1 MVKNICS
8 AMPSEATATAY
19 CSSCTAWDS
28 TWQNNFLLGLELFT
42 AKLASGLGRETIGRC
57 RGQFTLPV
65 FSRQYLARYTADPGL
80 HSARVIFDQGLG
92 NLSNTFAKYYS
103 TNPTYYIPCF
113 YHTFFPFWQ
122 HPIFSSLSYNRSWCI
137 FSVCF
142 LLCPLIFQHPNSQR
156 TKPTSQFGVTQVRF
170 QPIVSC
176 QGTYQ
181 AAVSV
186 PCLGAPFSRGIWAVG
201 IKNCAVTVPTLRPLG
216 LLEMRKS
223 RLCVCPSLGPHGLLE
238 LLTLQGLLPKQHP
251 DVCRGSSSAGSNI
264 PWPSSALQF
273 QGLALP
279 ARPFPT

>member
-1 MVKNICS
+1 M
-8 AMPSEATATAY
+8 
-19 CSSCTAWDS
+19 
-28 TWQNNFLLGLELFT
+28 
-42 AKLASGLGRETIGRC
+42 
-57 RGQFTLPV
+57 LPV
-65 FSRQYLARYTADPGL
+65 FSRQYLARHTADPGL
-80 HSARVIFDQGLG
+80 QSARVIFDEDLG

-142 LLCPLIFQHPNSQR
+142 LLCPLIFQNPNSQR

-181 AAVSV
+181 DAVSV
-186 PCLGAPFSRGIWAVG
+186 PCLGAPFIRCIWTVG
-201 IKNCAVTVPTLRPLG
+201 IKKCAVTVPTLRPLG

-223 RLCVCPSLGPHGLLE
+223 RLCVRPSLGTSPCATRCSRPRAPHTFGNR
-238 LLTLQGLLPKQHP
+238 GRGAPGASHP
-251 DVCRGSSSAGSNI
+251 ARAPPQAAPSSSA
-264 PWPSSALQF
+264 SS
-273 QGLALP
+273 
-279 ARPFPT
+279 